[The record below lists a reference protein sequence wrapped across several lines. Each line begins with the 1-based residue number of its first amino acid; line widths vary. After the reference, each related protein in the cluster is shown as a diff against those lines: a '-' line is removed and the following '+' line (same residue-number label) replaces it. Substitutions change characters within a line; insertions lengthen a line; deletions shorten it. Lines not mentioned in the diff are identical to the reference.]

1 MECMMPFYEFL
12 LNMFSKSVTVYVA
25 WLYHCSVQVSSLVKC
40 HFKCSYVG
48 ELLHISNIIWLW
60 YAVKILG
67 AVHGRFKQWWTRNVV
82 SITKPWFFNF
92 TQQCIALNVCINVLH
107 YLGNFTVQKQ
117 YSDMLLENRIH
128 HYKSNTVFHTIR
140 LDFWFLDIWLII
152 SRTMH
157 AISTHNTSKWSLIFT
172 ESFDTNVNTSRDNH
186 MTQHDSKQQCV
197 CLKL

>member
-67 AVHGRFKQWWTRNVV
+67 AVHGRFKQW
-82 SITKPWFFNF
+82 
-92 TQQCIALNVCINVLH
+92 
-107 YLGNFTVQKQ
+107 
-117 YSDMLLENRIH
+117 
-128 HYKSNTVFHTIR
+128 
-140 LDFWFLDIWLII
+140 
-152 SRTMH
+152 
-157 AISTHNTSKWSLIFT
+157 
-172 ESFDTNVNTSRDNH
+172 
-186 MTQHDSKQQCV
+186 
-197 CLKL
+197 